1 MVKRIID
8 DKNHIIYYMIKDHDK
23 QWMNYGNK
31 SEDKNIIDD
40 FKNFISKSNAHLDKT
55 YYCNKQDLKNELLDI
70 NKNSFNFSLK
80 DNTINNIINTRL

>member
-8 DKNHIIYYMIKDHDK
+8 DKNQIIYYMIKDHDK

-40 FKNFISKSNAHLDKT
+40 FKNLISKSNAHLDKT
-55 YYCNKQDLKNELLDI
+55 YYCN
-70 NKNSFNFSLK
+70 
-80 DNTINNIINTRL
+80 